1 MTIDNLNAG
10 RDAARHLVEL
20 GHRRIG
26 YIGNRYGLQADMERF
41 SGYRQVLE
49 ETDIGFQPELVAHG
63 DGRPE
68 GGMSAMERLLAL
80 PEPPTFL
87 YYGNARAGA
96 PQYDIALVAPRL
108 LAAEKS
114 IATLAKE
121 EALTPAG
128 WAERAGAPRS
138 RNVIFW
144 VALGAVVVVLLVVI
158 GRLLPKQP

>member
-1 MTIDNLNAG
+1 LELVIKSAPVTDTLILETDNGDNPPIQLENFAAWYP
-10 RDAARHLVEL
+10 AARVWFK
-20 GHRRIG
+20 
-26 YIGNRYGLQADMERF
+26 A
-41 SGYRQVLE
+41 
-49 ETDIGFQPELVAHG
+49 
-63 DGRPE
+63 
-68 GGMSAMERLLAL
+68 LL
-80 PEPPTFL
+80 EPPTFL

-121 EALTPAG
+121 EALQTAG